1 MQTYDIYFRG
11 KLMPGAESQQA
22 RAAMAKMFKL
32 EERALTGMFSGQ
44 TMRIKTAVDE
54 ATASRYR
61 KAFREAGAL
70 IDILPH
76 GEPPPQAESRQP
88 SDNSAALTLRPPR
101 TGSLADCAPKVE
113 PTPLPDTSWMRL
125 DEPGTVLDETPPP
138 EQPAYDISAI
148 SMAPP
153 DQGSL
158 EDCVQPKAD
167 HPLPD
172 ISHLALEE

>member
-11 KLMPGAESQQA
+11 QLMPGAESAQA

-32 EERALTGMFSGQ
+32 DERALTDMFSGRA
-44 TMRIKTAVDE
+44 MRIKTAADE

-76 GEPPPQAESRQP
+76 GEAAPQAAPRQP
-88 SDNSAALTLRPPR
+88 PDNNPVLTLLPPR
-101 TGSLADCAPKVE
+101 TGSLADCAPQVD
-113 PTPLPDTSWMRL
+113 PTPIPDTAWMRL
-125 DEPGTVLDETPPP
+125 DEPGTVLDESPTP
-138 EQPAYDISAI
+138 EQPEYDISAI

-158 EDCVQPKAD
+158 EDCTPPKAD